1 MVANALLA
9 CSLLIIVM
17 SFPELILND
26 DQKKRLESRFL
37 NLWDRVDDLNSRQIA
52 LANRIISP
60 LKKWGASLVA
70 LIGLLVA
77 VSLLDLVIVPI
88 FYFGAGYEET
98 EVYFLVDIA
107 FFALLIGP
115 LILMWASIAVVRAVS
130 TIFLGVELLVRR
142 IAEQP
147 KSMLAIS
154 TLTGAIAGVLKSL

>member
-17 SFPELILND
+17 SFLELILND

-70 LIGLLVA
+70 LIDCLWLL
-77 VSLLDLVIVPI
+77 
-88 FYFGAGYEET
+88 
-98 EVYFLVDIA
+98 A
-107 FFALLIGP
+107 F
-115 LILMWASIAVVRAVS
+115 
-130 TIFLGVELLVRR
+130 
-142 IAEQP
+142 
-147 KSMLAIS
+147 
-154 TLTGAIAGVLKSL
+154 

>member
-1 MVANALLA
+1 
-9 CSLLIIVM
+9 
-17 SFPELILND
+17 
-26 DQKKRLESRFL
+26 
-37 NLWDRVDDLNSRQIA
+37 
-52 LANRIISP
+52 
-60 LKKWGASLVA
+60 
-70 LIGLLVA
+70 VA

-88 FYFGAGYEET
+88 LYFGAGYEET

-115 LILMWASIAVVRAVS
+115 LILMWASMAVVRAVS